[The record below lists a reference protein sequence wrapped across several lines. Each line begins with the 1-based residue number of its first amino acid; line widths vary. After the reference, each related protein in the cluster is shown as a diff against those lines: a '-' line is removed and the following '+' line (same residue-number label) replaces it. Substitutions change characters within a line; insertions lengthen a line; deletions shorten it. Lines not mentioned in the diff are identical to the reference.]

1 MTSPLDLLNK
11 IIGAVIAYGPKNK
24 TKKARKA
31 RKAARRKKIAAKKL
45 AKADIREK
53 QMTEQTDRR
62 RLHELRNKALL
73 YVYKHGAGHPKGL
86 VRLTDLKT
94 HLEITDREWRPL
106 YLLLR
111 QDDLAD
117 TDGRNE
123 HVYLTQHGLA
133 EAEKL
138 NR

>member
-1 MTSPLDLLNK
+1 MTD
-11 IIGAVIAYGPKNK
+11 
-24 TKKARKA
+24 
-31 RKAARRKKIAAKKL
+31 
-45 AKADIREK
+45 
-53 QMTEQTDRR
+53 QTDRR
-62 RLHELRNKALL
+62 RHHELRNKALL
-73 YVYKHGAGHPKGL
+73 YVYEHGARQPKGL
-86 VRLTDLKT
+86 VRLTDLKA

-111 QDDLAD
+111 QDGLAD

-123 HVYLTQHGLA
+123 HVYLTQNGRA

>member
-1 MTSPLDLLNK
+1 
-11 IIGAVIAYGPKNK
+11 
-24 TKKARKA
+24 
-31 RKAARRKKIAAKKL
+31 
-45 AKADIREK
+45 
-53 QMTEQTDRR
+53 MTEQTDRR

-73 YVYKHGAGHPKGL
+73 YVYKHGASQPKGL